1 MKKILFLSL
10 FCLTSLMAQEKIMSA
25 IMHNVLLKDV
35 DKTTKVLEKFSEDLN
50 QNRQIVVLKSDFKSL
65 VATWKRVETF
75 YLASS
80 MNEDAIDL
88 PRYIDVFHN
97 LKENLHEQMQRVIQS
112 NDEVDMSL
120 YKHSF
125 KTINALEYVLYSG
138 DWSKRR
144 ANIAKVIIQS
154 MKLNLFEIKKV
165 YEKDSEEFLTDF
177 KWTNDAIINMLID
190 SSFKVRDWR
199 VGDIA
204 GLSRKYKGNPDNSR
218 GEYFLSKNST
228 LAIKA
233 ILLTHKAIMNSNE
246 YDFGDM
252 LVENEFK
259 EVVQL
264 IQEKI
269 DESLRLLSL
278 IKNDNFENPDV
289 KKLYKSLDELHRAYY
304 LSLVNAVGV
313 STKILDADGD

>member
-1 MKKILFLSL
+1 MKKILFLGL

-35 DKTTKVLEKFSEDLN
+35 DKTTKVLEKFTKDLEKN
-50 QNRQIVVLKSDFKSL
+50 KKIVVLKEDFKSL
-65 VATWKRVETF
+65 VSTWKRVETF

-80 MNEDAIDL
+80 INDDAIDL

-97 LKENLHEQMQRVIQS
+97 LKEDLHEQMQRVLDS
-112 NDEVDMSL
+112 KDEVNVAM

-138 DWSKRR
+138 DWSNRR
-144 ANIAKVIIQS
+144 ANIAKVIMQS
-154 MKLNLFEIKKV
+154 MKINLFEIKKV
-165 YEKDSEEFLTDF
+165 YEKDSEQFLTDF

-233 ILLTHKAIMNSNE
+233 ILLTHKAIMNANE
-246 YDFGDM
+246 YEFGAI
-252 LVENEFK
+252 LVESEFK

-269 DESLRLLSL
+269 DNSLHLLTL
-278 IKNDNFENPDV
+278 IKNDNFETPNV